1 MSDNTRTS
9 RENIDNASVY
19 ADTSRDVADKG
30 RHDAGSVGNNAKG
43 ARVVVDTQRTL
54 PLMAANTRE
63 MSAIT
68 REMSAI
74 TPTTSAL
81 SLAMPVQTWTPSA
94 RTQTT
99 RG

>member
-54 PLMAANTRE
+54 PLMAANTRD
-63 MSAIT
+63 
-68 REMSAI
+68 MSAI

-99 RG
+99 QG